1 MLLPSGR
8 VTLLLGDVEGS
19 TRAWETDPRAMHKAI
34 RAWNETIDDLVARF
48 DGLRPVEQ
56 GEGDSF
62 VAAFTRAE
70 DAVNC
75 ALALQQALLGGV
87 LRVRQGLHTG
97 DVVQR
102 DEGNYV
108 GPAIIRAARLRNLA
122 HGGQTVM
129 SEATRES
136 VGGALPEGATL
147 RDLGVHRLKDMSRP
161 ERVFQL
167 CHPDL
172 PSGFPPL
179 GSPSDHPAHN
189 LPAQRTSASDPFR
202 RRRRS

>member
-1 MLLPSGR
+1 MLHS
-8 VTLLLGDVEGS
+8 
-19 TRAWETDPRAMHKAI
+19 
-34 RAWNETIDDLVARF
+34 
-48 DGLRPVEQ
+48 
-56 GEGDSF
+56 
-62 VAAFTRAE
+62 RAE

-147 RDLGVHRLKDMSRP
+147 RDLGVHRLKEVRSRP
-161 ERVFQL
+161 ALFRR
-167 CHPDL
+167 
-172 PSGFPPL
+172 SGPTSS
-179 GSPSDHPAHN
+179 GSPS
-189 LPAQRTSASDPFR
+189 
-202 RRRRS
+202 